1 MGDSVETQERIIQSA
16 IKLFAQKGYHGTK
29 TIEIAKDC
37 GVAEGTVFKYYS
49 TKMELLRN
57 VLSKIIHEIIPG
69 LILQPEGEVQKL
81 VAAHDAEAAKAFL
94 KAKVK
99 RISENFSAFKI
110 LINELQY
117 HEDIKNEYFS
127 VLVPGVIKMVEG
139 FYNAGRLQGF
149 FRDINP
155 HIAVR
160 SFIGAVNMMV
170 LDKNVLN
177 RDLDVEA
184 ELEVIIDI
192 YLNGVG
198 TQAVQDAG
206 IVKEG

>member
-1 MGDSVETQERIIQSA
+1 MGDSIETQDRIIQSA

-37 GVAEGTVFKYYS
+37 GVAEGTIFKYYK
-49 TKMELLRN
+49 TKMELLRS

-69 LILQPEGEVQKL
+69 LILQPQEEMQKL
-81 VAAHDAEAAKAFL
+81 FTTKDPDAAKAFL
-94 KAKVK
+94 KDKVK
-99 RISENFSAFKI
+99 KISENFDAFKI
-110 LINELQY
+110 IVNELQY
-117 HEDIKNEYFS
+117 HEDVKNEYFS
-127 VLVPGVIKMVEG
+127 ILIPGVIRMVEG
-139 FYNAGRLQGF
+139 FYNVGKAQGL

-160 SFIGAVNMMV
+160 SFVGAVNMMI

-177 RDLDVEA
+177 KDIDVEA
-184 ELEVIIDI
+184 EMDVILDI

-198 TQAVQDAG
+198 NHVDQNIGAR
-206 IVKEG
+206 KEG